1 MPKQPKYQE
10 IYNYFRDQIIN
21 EYIKPD
27 SPLPQEPEIIQQF
40 STSHMTINKAMTQLS
55 VDGYIRRVPGTGSF
69 ACDDYKKKFQS
80 SQDNLQSINDI
91 IISNGMVPHTV
102 VVSYQVKKGSELPEQ
117 SALLNIKPNEYI
129 HEIVRIKYAND
140 RLLCY
145 TVARLSQKMV
155 MKEVQY
161 KSAEEL
167 ESYVVETKKD
177 CAFIKS
183 KPFKPEKE
191 IRIVTYQSETG
202 ENEKIV
208 DYLSG
213 LMSGTIKSIRFSPFL
228 DQEMYCLIKEL
239 LRKYLKANNWAKTKI
254 SQSEILNKEKWQ
266 NALCKC
272 VGSIAQK

>member
-145 TVARLSQKMV
+145 TVARLSQKILPV
-155 MKEVQY
+155 I
-161 KSAEEL
+161 
-167 ESYVVETKKD
+167 D
-177 CAFIKS
+177 IS
-183 KPFKPEKE
+183 K
-191 IRIVTYQSETG
+191 
-202 ENEKIV
+202 
-208 DYLSG
+208 LSG
-213 LMSGTIKSIRFSPFL
+213 SLDEYVIQAGIKKSYGYTTLQATLPTEEQKQYFDKKTRSII
-228 DQEMYCLIKEL
+228 Y
-239 LRKYLKANNWAKTKI
+239 KI
-254 SQSEILNKEKWQ
+254 
-266 NALCKC
+266 
-272 VGSIAQK
+272 

>member
-102 VVSYQVKKGSELPEQ
+102 IVSYQVKKGSELPEQ
-117 SALLNIKPNEYI
+117 SAILNIKPNEYI
-129 HEIVRIKYAND
+129 HEIVRLKYAND

-145 TVARLSQKMV
+145 TVARLSQKILPV
-155 MKEVQY
+155 I
-161 KSAEEL
+161 
-167 ESYVVETKKD
+167 D
-177 CAFIKS
+177 IS
-183 KPFKPEKE
+183 K
-191 IRIVTYQSETG
+191 
-202 ENEKIV
+202 
-208 DYLSG
+208 LSG
-213 LMSGTIKSIRFSPFL
+213 SLDEYVIQAGIKKSYGYTTLQATLPTEEQKQYFDNSNIALMHQTIFWNVDDEPFELSDNYYVGDAFVVRDFSR
-228 DQEMYCLIKEL
+228 L
-239 LRKYLKANNWAKTKI
+239 LLYENN
-254 SQSEILNKEKWQ
+254 Q
-266 NALCKC
+266 
-272 VGSIAQK
+272 